1 MGYQGLSRRPLQHA
15 RAQVTRERAKT
26 QNCRSLGGTL
36 HCPGDFGESG
46 SALVYAVVLFGLLAI
61 ILTGAISQ
69 EGSAQVL
76 NIQTGQRRKAL
87 DLARGAIDEMLKAL
101 FEHGFDL
108 TKCPDFSYVSGIS
121 EITRENP
128 IEKWTA
134 TATAYKDLSDCIWVV
149 GEAKVVE
156 VSATVR
162 VKLKPCSLSNLF
174 PDSVLVA
181 GSGLSFD
188 LDKKSEGANIF
199 GNVCVG
205 DEWPTT
211 EVPGEVNIYGDVNDG
226 HRISVP
232 APNEVMG
239 PVQAVIDGKE
249 NEGSWWDL
257 GQEKHITIEHDTK
270 AKNLSIPGNG
280 SLVVEQGAWLYVQ
293 GSFSANGNPDITI
306 DGVLVVGG
314 HINLGAGDDVPI
326 SGNGTIICLGDN
338 GKSKITL
345 GQGNWGG
352 ISIICAG
359 ELELSF
365 VGAPEVAPP
374 SLFAYARKLDVN
386 FETAQLFEIDP
397 CCLISPENVTVKFKD
412 AGLVQLYAGEFQ
424 WEADMPIHG
433 GLYRIAGWTEGKG
446 H

>member
-36 HCPGDFGESG
+36 HCPGDFGERG

-108 TKCPDFSYVSGIS
+108 TKCPDFSYVSGTS

-149 GEAKVVE
+149 GEARVVD
-156 VSATVR
+156 VSATVK
-162 VKLKPCSLSNLF
+162 VKLESCSLSNLF

-205 DEWPTT
+205 DEWLTT

-232 APNEVMG
+232 APDEVTG

-314 HINLGAGDDVPI
+314 HINLGVGDDVPI

-365 VGAPEVAPP
+365 VGTPEVAPP
-374 SLFAYARKLDVN
+374 SLFAYARKLEVN

-412 AGLVQLYAGEFQ
+412 AGLVQLHAGELQ
-424 WEADMPIHG
+424 WDADMPIHG
-433 GLYRIAGWTEGKG
+433 GLYRITGWTEGKG

>member
-1 MGYQGLSRRPLQHA
+1 MGYQGLSKRPLQHA
-15 RAQVTRERAKT
+15 RAQMTRESART
-26 QNCRSLGGTL
+26 QNCRSLLGTL
-36 HCPGDFGESG
+36 RCPGDIGESG

-101 FEHGFDL
+101 YENGFDL
-108 TKCPDFSYVSGIS
+108 TKCPEFSYVSGVS

-128 IEKWTA
+128 TEKWTA
-134 TATAYKDLSDCIWVV
+134 TATAYKDLGDCIWVV
-149 GEAKVVE
+149 GEARVVE
-156 VSATVR
+156 VSATVK
-162 VKLKPCSLSNLF
+162 VKLEPCSLSDLF

-199 GNVCVG
+199 GNVHVG
-205 DEWPTT
+205 GEWPTP
-211 EVPGEVNIYGDVNDG
+211 EIPGEVIIYGDVNEG

-232 APNEVMG
+232 APNEVTG
-239 PVQAVIDGKE
+239 PVQAVIDEKE
-249 NEGSWWDL
+249 NAGSWWDL
-257 GQEKHITIEHDTK
+257 GQEQHVTIEHDTK
-270 AKNLSIPGNG
+270 AKNLSISGNG
-280 SLVVEQGAWLYVQ
+280 SLVVEQGAWLYVE

-306 DGVLVVGG
+306 DGVLAVGG
-314 HINLGAGDDVPI
+314 HINLGASGDVPI
-326 SGNGTIICLGDN
+326 SGNGTIVCLGDN
-338 GKSKITL
+338 WKSKITL

-365 VGAPEVAPP
+365 VGTPEVDPP
-374 SLFAYARKLDVN
+374 ALFVYARKLDVN
-386 FETAQLFEIDP
+386 FETSQLFELDP
-397 CCLISPENVTVKFKD
+397 CCLISPESLTAKFKD
-412 AGLVQLYAGEFQ
+412 AGLVQLHAGELQ
-424 WEADMPIHG
+424 WDADMPIHG
-433 GLYRIAGWTEGKG
+433 GLYRITGWTEGKG

>member
-1 MGYQGLSRRPLQHA
+1 MGYQGLSKRPLQHTK
-15 RAQVTRERAKT
+15 AQITRESART
-26 QNCRSLGGTL
+26 QNCRSLLGKM
-36 HCPGDFGESG
+36 HCPGDFGEG
-46 SALVYAVVLFGLLAI
+46 GAALVYTVVLFGLLAI

-87 DLARGAIDEMLKAL
+87 DLARGSIDEMLKAL
-101 FEHGFDL
+101 YENGFDL
-108 TKCPDFSYVSGIS
+108 TKCPDYSYVSGVS
-121 EITRENP
+121 KITRENP
-128 IEKWTA
+128 TEKWIA
-134 TATAYKDLSDCIWVV
+134 TATAYKDPSDCIWVA
-149 GEAKVVE
+149 GEARVVE
-156 VSATVR
+156 VSATIK
-162 VKLKPCSLSNLF
+162 VKLEPCSLSGLF

-199 GNVCVG
+199 GNVYVG
-205 DEWPTT
+205 GDCPT
-211 EVPGEVNIYGDVNDG
+211 EIPGEVTIYGDVNEG
-226 HRISVP
+226 HGISVP
-232 APNEVMG
+232 VPDEVIG
-239 PVQAVIDGKE
+239 PVQAVIDEKE
-249 NEGSWWDL
+249 NAGSWWDL
-257 GQEKHITIEHDTK
+257 GQEKHVTIEHDTK
-270 AKNLSIPGNG
+270 AKNLSISGNG
-280 SLVVEQGAWLYVQ
+280 SLVVEQGAWLYVE

-306 DGVLVVGG
+306 DGVLAVGG
-314 HINLGAGDDVPI
+314 RINLGASGDVPI
-326 SGNGTIICLGDN
+326 SGSGVIICLGDN

-359 ELELSF
+359 ELELNF

-374 SLFAYARKLDVN
+374 SLFVYARKLDVN
-386 FETAQLFEIDP
+386 FETSGLFELNP
-397 CCLISPENVTVKFKD
+397 CCLMAPESVNAKFKD

-424 WEADMPIHG
+424 WDADMPIYG